1 MMRKY
6 FIMGILMCIF
16 GLASGGRATA
26 QTEGLLGE
34 YYGTVNMTEL
44 RATRIDSQVFF
55 NWEYAAPLPG
65 IGVDYFSICWTGFVT
80 PAQSGTYT
88 FYITSDDGVRL
99 WLDEALMVN
108 QWKGQAPTE
117 YSASVTL
124 EAGQPCPIR
133 IDYYENTGGAVLKL
147 EWEGPGQT
155 RGAIASEYLT
165 PGAGIGDRLL
175 YWHRNPANGQYYKLI
190 GPMTWAAGK
199 AQAEAMGGY
208 LTTINN
214 AAEGQWLAELFRPVS
229 DAAFIGAND
238 IAEEGTW
245 VWDQTGETFWNGLAD
260 GTPVPGFYTNW
271 NSGEPN
277 DSSDDEDAAMLYLT
291 SGLWNDLNVTRE
303 RYCIVESDIGQL
315 NYDGPSPART
325 TLQLEDA
332 YEVTVTPRQPVGV
345 VQYQWYKDNTP
356 ISGGTL
362 AKLIV
367 FQVSYEDAGLYTCQI
382 TDETPAT
389 VRTRAAEL
397 TVVKKL
403 PALSVTGLACLA
415 TLLAVTAAMR
425 KRA

>member
-55 NWEYAAPLPG
+55 DWQNGSPLSG
-65 IGVDYFSICWTGFVT
+65 LGMDYFSICWTGFVT
-80 PAQSGTYT
+80 PVESGIYT

-99 WLDEALMVN
+99 WLDETMVVN
-108 QWKGQAPTE
+108 QWKGQSPTE
-117 YSASVTL
+117 YSASLTL

-133 IDYYENTGGAVLKL
+133 IDYYENTGGAVIKL

-155 RGAIASEYLT
+155 RSAIAAEYLT

-175 YWHRNPANGQYYKLI
+175 YWHRNPHNLHYYKMI

-208 LTTINN
+208 LTTIND

-277 DSSDDEDAAMLYLT
+277 DSSDEDVATIYLT
-291 SGLWNDLNVTRE
+291 SGLWNDLNVARE

-332 YEVTVTPRQPVGV
+332 YEVTVTPRQPVGT
-345 VQYQWYKDNTP
+345 VQYQWYKDDTP
-356 ISGGTL
+356 IPGGTL

-397 TVVKKL
+397 IVVKKL